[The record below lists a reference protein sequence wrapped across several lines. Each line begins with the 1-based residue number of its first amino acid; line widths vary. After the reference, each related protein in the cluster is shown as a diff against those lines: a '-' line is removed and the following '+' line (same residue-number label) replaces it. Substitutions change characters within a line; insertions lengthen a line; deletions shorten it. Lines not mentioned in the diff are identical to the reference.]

1 MPKKATQ
8 TTGQEIRETPQA
20 PALPMRYAVR
30 IHSLQMNGNARASA
44 SVEIN
49 GGFAVRNISV
59 MEGKNG
65 LFVSM
70 PSAKLESGEYLDHC
84 FPCTTEA
91 RSAFDAAVLDAYQQ
105 ALTHGLKSQEGA
117 ASEPLPLEYKVKI
130 QSLRPGDGALKGT
143 ASVSLNDQFA
153 IRRVGIL
160 ESSKGLFASLP
171 GFKGQNGQI
180 RDHCFPCTK
189 ESSAA
194 FQSAVL
200 DAYQQAL
207 AQGQEAGQK
216 LAGGQQEAPDPF
228 AAQAR
233 SGAPVMQM

>member
-8 TTGQEIRETPQA
+8 TTGQEIQETPQA

-30 IHSLQMNGNARASA
+30 IHSLQMNGNVRASA

-65 LFVSM
+65 LFASM

-105 ALTHGLKSQEGA
+105 ALTHGLKGQEGA

-160 ESSKGLFASLP
+160 ESSKGLFVSMP
-171 GFKGQNGQI
+171 GFKGRNGQI

-207 AQGQEAGQK
+207 VQGQEAGQK

>member
-1 MPKKATQ
+1 
-8 TTGQEIRETPQA
+8 
-20 PALPMRYAVR
+20 
-30 IHSLQMNGNARASA
+30 
-44 SVEIN
+44 
-49 GGFAVRNISV
+49 

-65 LFVSM
+65 LFASM

-105 ALTHGLKSQEGA
+105 ALTHGLKGQEGA

-160 ESSKGLFASLP
+160 ESSKGLFVSMP
-171 GFKGQNGQI
+171 GFKGRNGQI

-207 AQGQEAGQK
+207 VQVRK
-216 LAGGQQEAPDPF
+216 PVKNWLAASRRLPTLLRHRRV
-228 AAQAR
+228 AAR
-233 SGAPVMQM
+233 LLCRCNPRYFVLIKYR